1 MIPATRSSGLVP
13 NPPSPATFV
22 QPSSKEWDLVFQLV
36 TPSSTLIDQDAPSRS
51 TSQTSSKTPSLV
63 IPLCVEEVNH
73 DIEISNIDNTPYVEF
88 LILESS
94 FEESS
99 SQAVSPI
106 IMHSINQPRDVLGRW
121 TKSHPIANVT
131 GDPSCFVSTRKQL
144 RTDCIYKV
152 KKDEF
157 SGVLKNKARLVAQ
170 GFREEEVIDF
180 EESFS
185 PVTRIEAIRIFIAY
199 AAHKNMRIYQM
210 DVKTDFL
217 NGMLEGY
224 VISTNTQEMDE
235 ESTEN

>member
-1 MIPATRSSGLVP
+1 WELVP
-13 NPPSPATFV
+13 CLDIV
-22 QPSSKEWDLVFQLV
+22 L
-36 TPSSTLIDQDAPSRS
+36 LI
-51 TSQTSSKTPSLV
+51 K
-63 IPLCVEEVNH
+63 
-73 DIEISNIDNTPYVEF
+73 F
-88 LILESS
+88 
-94 FEESS
+94 
-99 SQAVSPI
+99 
-106 IMHSINQPRDVLGRW
+106 
-121 TKSHPIANVT
+121 K
-131 GDPSCFVSTRKQL
+131 
-144 RTDCIYKV
+144 CIYKV